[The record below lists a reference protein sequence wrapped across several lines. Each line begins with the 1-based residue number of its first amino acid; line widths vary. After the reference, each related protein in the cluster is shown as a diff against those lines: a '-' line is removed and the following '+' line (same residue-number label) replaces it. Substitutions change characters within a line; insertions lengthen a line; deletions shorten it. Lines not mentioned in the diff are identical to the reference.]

1 MGSGEPRD
9 TTGIHP
15 AGSWANGDLVDRWVA
30 GDALASLLDLPRR
43 IAAAL
48 VRESGI
54 DVRRVVDVGAGT
66 GTFLRVL
73 LEEFADAEGVWV
85 DASDAML
92 ERARASLDD
101 LGRRVTFAIGDLRDP
116 ESLPLAG
123 DAVVSARA
131 LHHFTPG
138 AIERFYRA
146 AADALSPGGFLVNLD
161 HFATPGGWEP
171 RYRAIRPSFVGGNAG
186 AGDSHSHDAPPQPL
200 DDHLRW
206 LRKARFEAPD
216 VPWRFFW
223 TALVVAR
230 TAAPTAADALVEHLT
245 EERPPTHQPP
255 SITTDT
261 TRA

>member
-1 MGSGEPRD
+1 MGSGDARD
-9 TTGIHP
+9 PASVHP
-15 AGSWANGDLVDRWVA
+15 AGSWAEGDLVDRWIA
-30 GDALASLLDLPRR
+30 GDPMVRILDLPRR

-66 GTFLRVL
+66 GAFLRLL

-85 DASDAML
+85 DASEAML
-92 ERARASLDD
+92 ERARTSLRDV
-101 LGRRVTFAIGDLRDP
+101 GRRVTFAIGDLREP
-116 ESLPLAG
+116 EALPLAG
-123 DAVVSARA
+123 DVVVSARA
-131 LHHFTPG
+131 IHHFRPE
-138 AIERFYRA
+138 AIERVYRT

-161 HFATPGGWEP
+161 HFAAPGDWEP
-171 RYRAIRPSFVGGNAG
+171 RYRAIRPAFVGGNVG
-186 AGDSHSHDAPPQPL
+186 TGHPHSHDAPPQPL

-206 LRKARFEAPD
+206 LRGAGFEQPD

-230 TAAPTAADALVEHLT
+230 TARRPADPA
-245 EERPPTHQPP
+245 ERQPS